1 MAAKVIEMFDRI
13 MNSFIQKDKVEEQ
26 TVIIENLENYIDEMD
41 ESITDF
47 LQKCY
52 RLPTAN
58 NNDRN
63 HFSKLMHIT
72 EALENLSDECCS
84 IMHTLEKYLNKSEK
98 MYSEKRIKELSEYLE
113 LVRVFFEQIITFF
126 TLSFNQKE
134 ISKDEQDSLNKFEQ
148 KIDDMKKD
156 YKKASR
162 KRIENGGDVKSE
174 LQYIDMI
181 KKIER
186 AGDCVFSILL

>member
-1 MAAKVIEMFDRI
+1 MFDRI
-13 MNSFIQKDKVEEQ
+13 INSFTQKDDVENQ

-41 ESITDF
+41 DSITDF

-58 NNDRN
+58 NNDRK

-98 MYSEKRIKELSEYLE
+98 VYSDKRIKELSEYLE

-134 ISKDEQDSLNKFEQ
+134 LSKDEQKSLNQFEQ
-148 KIDDMKKD
+148 KIDDIKKD
-156 YKKASR
+156 YKKSSR

-186 AGDCVFSILL
+186 AGDCVFSILN

>member
-1 MAAKVIEMFDRI
+1 M
-13 MNSFIQKDKVEEQ
+13 
-26 TVIIENLENYIDEMD
+26 
-41 ESITDF
+41 
-47 LQKCY
+47 
-52 RLPTAN
+52 
-58 NNDRN
+58 
-63 HFSKLMHIT
+63 
-72 EALENLSDECCS
+72 
-84 IMHTLEKYLNKSEK
+84 
-98 MYSEKRIKELSEYLE
+98 
-113 LVRVFFEQIITFF
+113 
-126 TLSFNQKE
+126 
-134 ISKDEQDSLNKFEQ
+134 NKFEQ

>member
-1 MAAKVIEMFDRI
+1 
-13 MNSFIQKDKVEEQ
+13 
-26 TVIIENLENYIDEMD
+26 
-41 ESITDF
+41 
-47 LQKCY
+47 
-52 RLPTAN
+52 
-58 NNDRN
+58 
-63 HFSKLMHIT
+63 
-72 EALENLSDECCS
+72 
-84 IMHTLEKYLNKSEK
+84 MHTLEKYLNKSEK
-98 MYSEKRIKELSEYLE
+98 NYSEKRIKELSEYLE

>member
-1 MAAKVIEMFDRI
+1 
-13 MNSFIQKDKVEEQ
+13 
-26 TVIIENLENYIDEMD
+26 MD

-58 NNDRN
+58 NHDRKL
-63 HFSKLMHIT
+63 FSKLMHIT

-134 ISKDEQDSLNKFEQ
+134 ISKDEQNSLNKFEE